1 MLPLFVINDVHI
13 GAIRSAGTTPA
24 TAYQLRLDLIEG
36 FGSLLTMATGCDLL
50 INGDLFDKEN
60 VPMSDLY
67 AAWMLLREWLLANP
81 PCRLILPPGN
91 HDLSK
96 TSTTFTSFD
105 MLVKLLQSEFDRV
118 VSMREG
124 FLTKHGSI
132 IPHMPN
138 QDLFNLELAKVPA
151 DTKYLFLHCN
161 VNNGFAA
168 EADHSLNLSYEQAEA
183 LPVERIIVA
192 HEHQRSRHLNDK
204 ILVVGNQI
212 PSSVGDCLGN
222 DKKYALKITDKIE
235 WIETCDMADIF
246 QRLDWQEPGAAQEV
260 PFIRIE
266 GEAEAH
272 QAADVVSMISTL
284 RKTSKALV
292 ITNAVKIA
300 GTKDQ
305 AELQV
310 SLEQIK
316 SFDVMT
322 ALMEILT
329 EDERVTVTK
338 LLEENNV

>member
-1 MLPLFVINDVHI
+1 MLPLFVINDIHI

-67 AAWMLLREWLLANP
+67 GAWMMLRTWLQANP
-81 PCRLILPPGN
+81 PCRLFLPPGN

-105 MLVKLLQSEFDRV
+105 MLVKLLESEFDRV

-138 QDLFNLELAKVPA
+138 QDLFNLELAKVPV

-168 EADHSLNLSYEQAEA
+168 EADHSLNLSYEQAEK

-235 WIETCDMADIF
+235 WIETCDMTDLF
-246 QRLDWQEPGAAQEV
+246 QRLDWREPGAAQEL

-266 GEAEAH
+266 GEAAAH
-272 QAADVVSMISTL
+272 EAADVVSMISTL

-329 EDERVTVTK
+329 EEERVVVTK